1 MTPDLNTSLSGT
13 LQLFATSLAIGLLI
27 GIDRE
32 RKGDSRGVRT
42 FGLMSVLGTL
52 LALIAARS
60 ARPEILAVGLGLIG
74 LISIS
79 AYWPDGLIKRL
90 GEPASSQAEPLE
102 APTTSVVAMVVT
114 GCLGILCGTGQE
126 RIAVPLAIVVVSLL
140 YFKGQLE
147 GLAGQLAAGDL
158 IPILQFGALMFIV
171 LPLLPDTAY
180 GPQGSLNPHDIW
192 MMVVLVA
199 GVGLVGFFSLKF
211 AGQRF
216 GAPLA
221 AVAGGLVS
229 STATTLVF
237 ARHSRASGADA
248 LLTLLVLLSNLTML
262 ARLCVMAAI
271 LQPELLGRVAVLAGS
286 AAFAAIAV
294 GLWLRPRLIA
304 QGNLPLPQVEN
315 PTRLRVALGFGL
327 AYGLVSLVAA
337 VASEQVGRGALFG
350 VAALSGLTDVDAI
363 SLSSF
368 RLFGAGTLDR
378 FGAITSVG
386 IAIMANMAFKAAL
399 VLSTGS
405 RELARLCGIGF
416 AAMAVAV
423 ALAITFMQY

>member
-1 MTPDLNTSLSGT
+1 
-13 LQLFATSLAIGLLI
+13 
-27 GIDRE
+27 
-32 RKGDSRGVRT
+32 
-42 FGLMSVLGTL
+42 
-52 LALIAARS
+52 
-60 ARPEILAVGLGLIG
+60 
-74 LISIS
+74 
-79 AYWPDGLIKRL
+79 
-90 GEPASSQAEPLE
+90 
-102 APTTSVVAMVVT
+102 
-114 GCLGILCGTGQE
+114 
-126 RIAVPLAIVVVSLL
+126 
-140 YFKGQLE
+140 
-147 GLAGQLAAGDL
+147 
-158 IPILQFGALMFIV
+158 
-171 LPLLPDTAY
+171 
-180 GPQGSLNPHDIW
+180 
-192 MMVVLVA
+192 
-199 GVGLVGFFSLKF
+199 
-211 AGQRF
+211 
-216 GAPLA
+216 
-221 AVAGGLVS
+221 
-229 STATTLVF
+229 
-237 ARHSRASGADA
+237 

-271 LQPELLGRVAVLAGS
+271 LQPDLLGRVAVLAGS
-286 AAFAAIAV
+286 AALAAIAV

-416 AAMAVAV
+416 AAMAIAV

>member
-1 MTPDLNTSLSGT
+1 MNPDPNAPLAGT

-42 FGLMSVLGTL
+42 FALVCMLGTL
-52 LALIAARS
+52 VALIAAGS

-74 LISIS
+74 LISVS
-79 AYWPDGLIKRL
+79 AYWPDGRVARRDH
-90 GEPASSQAEPLE
+90 PASMQDEPTE

-126 RIAVPLAIVVVSLL
+126 RVAVPLAIVVASLL
-140 YFKGQLE
+140 HFKGQLE
-147 GLAGQLAAGDL
+147 GLAGRLAGGDL

-180 GPQGSLNPHDIW
+180 GPGGSLNPHDIW

-237 ARHSRASGADA
+237 ARHSRVSGAAA

-271 LQPELLGRVAVLAGS
+271 LQPRLLGHIALLAGC
-286 AAFAAIAV
+286 AAFAAILV
-294 GLWLRPRLIA
+294 GLWLRPRVLA
-304 QGNLPLPQVEN
+304 ESDLPLPRVEN
-315 PTRLRVALGFGL
+315 PTRLSVALGFGL

-337 VASEQVGRGALFG
+337 VASQQFGRGGLFS

-378 FGAITSVG
+378 FGAIASVG
-386 IAIMANMAFKAAL
+386 IAVIANMAFKGAL
-399 VLSTGS
+399 VFGSGS
-405 RELARLCGIGF
+405 RELARLCAIGF
-416 AAMAVAV
+416 TAMSIAI
-423 ALAITFMQY
+423 ALAIALVAH